1 MKRYIFIILF
11 LSALVSNVR
20 SQVLPGTLDVTGASS
35 ITQTIDDLV
44 KEAGIDDNVVS
55 FESEIDANIVSFVL
69 DPLLDPLTLG
79 LIDSEETCRANIF
92 RFSVYMHTNNA
103 PQNVVI
109 EAKTFF
115 NAGDRFPG
123 LIAYDFLLSPL
134 LGPRNL
140 YPWRGGGYIELPN
153 SGRRAVKVF
162 EFIGCRTNI
171 PVQFRVKAS
180 SLAVSGTENF
190 EIVYTVLGS
199 VL

>member
-1 MKRYIFIILF
+1 MKRYIFIILLF
-11 LSALVSNVR
+11 STLISSVR

-44 KEAGIDDNVVS
+44 KEAGEDDNMSS

-79 LIDSEETCRANIF
+79 LIDSEATCRANIF
-92 RFSVYMHTNNA
+92 RFSVYMHTRNA
-103 PQNVVI
+103 PENVTI
-109 EAKTFF
+109 EAKTFY

-123 LIAYDFLLSPL
+123 LIAYDLLLSL
-134 LGPRNL
+134 FLGPRNL

-153 SGRRAVKVF
+153 TGRRAVKVF